1 VADRVGVMTA
11 LPSPM
16 SRGGHGEKPIKP
28 VTSIN
33 GSLIRCP
40 NAIDTDH
47 DFIDQSNR
55 AGMLSI
61 DFLTNQENVVW
72 LP

>member
-1 VADRVGVMTA
+1 MTA
-11 LPSPM
+11 LPSPV

-55 AGMLSI
+55 AGMLQT
-61 DFLTNQENVVW
+61 DFLTNQENVLW